1 MTDFLLANWLWVA
14 LAMASALGL
23 SWSFARSAAVAL
35 EPSRAVQVIEREG
48 GVFLDIRSAA
58 EFSRGHIVRAVNL
71 PAEEIPKR
79 AKEIGR
85 YKEKP
90 VVVVCQQG
98 IRAKHAVRKLVEL
111 GFQKPATLAGG
122 MNAWRDAQLPLTSK
136 KK

>member
-1 MTDFLLANWLWVA
+1 MTEFLLANWHWAA

-48 GVFLDIRSAA
+48 GVFLDIRSPA
-58 EFSRGHIVRAVNL
+58 EFSRGHIVRSVNL
-71 PAEEIPKR
+71 PADEIPKR

-122 MNAWRDAQLPLTSK
+122 MNAWRDAQLPLASK